1 MKRIRIA
8 TAVGLTMLAIP
19 AFADPVKISGNVT
32 DVFGS
37 RFVVDSTTGKYLVD
51 VGPKGLTKFTIK
63 SGDKIDIEGNAQSRE
78 VHARRV
84 TLADGHAYELG
95 RKRGSWTSWL
105 LGKPSTPPVAFTGET
120 AKKLASDKGYTVTSD
135 PVADRKTFKVMATI
149 AGNKFELDIHRDG
162 RIIEQRPFD
171 VDDAK
176 KQATAKGYAL
186 TGDPKLLLK
195 HFRAQATKDGKPY
208 ELDIHRDGRIE
219 AMTPFGMSEAKSLAV
234 GKGYELVGEPR
245 AVDEHFEL
253 LAKKDA
259 KFYELRAHRSG
270 RLERARTVEAN
281 DAKWKSV
288 IR

>member
-8 TAVGLTMLAIP
+8 SAVGLTMLAIP
-19 AFADPVKISGNVT
+19 ALAEPVKISGNVT
-32 DVFGS
+32 DVFGT
-37 RFVVDSTTGKYLVD
+37 RFVMDSSNGKYLVD
-51 VGPKGLTKFTIK
+51 VGPKGLTKFTVK
-63 SGDKIDIEGNAQSRE
+63 AGDKIDVEGNAQLRE

-105 LGKPSTPPVAFTGET
+105 LGKPSTPPVAFTAET
-120 AKKLASDKGYTVTSD
+120 AKKFATDKGFAVTST
-135 PVADRKTFKVMATI
+135 PFADRKTFKVMATKG
-149 AGNKFELDIHRDG
+149 GNKYELDIHRDG
-162 RIIEQRPFD
+162 KIVEQRPFD

-176 KQATAKGYAL
+176 KQATDKGYAL
-186 TGDPKLLLK
+186 TGDPKPLLK

-219 AMTPFGMSEAKSLAV
+219 AMTPFGVTEAKMLVTA
-234 GKGYELVGEPR
+234 KRYEMVGEPR
-245 AVDEHFEL
+245 AVDEHFEV

-259 KFYELRAHRSG
+259 KFYELHAHRSG
-270 RLERARTVEAN
+270 QLERARTVEAN
-281 DAKWKSV
+281 DPKWKSV